1 MNKVEQQKHYRAIL
15 NKYKENNKKLSMSNT
30 YEQNESNQEEKVSSL
45 IMNKL
50 IGAYRTA
57 KESPY
62 VKSLYQETASAF
74 NVNNDSTNG
83 VLKDLPLPENST
95 ITIYPT
101 YTRPVDEVYVT
112 KVKGVITSN
121 GPLSRKNRFLLSMA
135 RRLTKSN
142 DLDDVDSGEFADEMK
157 DALTYQENSDSK
169 PVSQDDY
176 DPSISSNSNDVV
188 KERMEG
194 ILAKV
199 VARTPLNIVVGS
211 EEPVD
216 ELSSVKMVTD
226 NFGTFQIAIT
236 TKYKPSYIAVS
247 STIDESLLQTAVV
260 EIVEQ
265 RGVSVITDID
275 DTIRLTGVLGDKRE
289 MFRNIFSKPF
299 SSCEIPGVSDWYQEL
314 RNKFNSPIHY
324 VSNSP
329 WQIFN
334 VVYGFMQEL
343 NFPITSIHL
352 RQYSGNI
359 VSSFTQPSA
368 ERKRPSL
375 VHLMEEFPERKFI
388 LVGDTG
394 EQDLEA
400 YLSLIPQ
407 FAPQILAIYM
417 RVVPTSLSLTGNDNS
432 VLAEIRSIID
442 KRSAATI
449 KDVQQF
455 MNNPTGVDSDG
466 SDIEDFNDGL
476 NGGAL
481 YNYGSTK
488 TRRRSSLSLE
498 AAKNTFNTAVQMSG
512 VKKLAPIVPRKPE
525 SLRGLRLDYK
535 QDLEVPEARV
545 RKPPLRSRLHT
556 IEPDVNLTPESTVD
570 VQAEAVDKKR
580 AMWRLKAQRI
590 VDEVPQHIEVKFWT
604 TPDDVK
610 ASSIEL
616 ISKELE

>member
-1 MNKVEQQKHYRAIL
+1 MHNIHG
-15 NKYKENNKKLSMSNT
+15 
-30 YEQNESNQEEKVSSL
+30 QNESNQEEKVSNL
-45 IMNKL
+45 IKNKL

-74 NVNNDSTNG
+74 NVSTDSTSA
-83 VLKDLPLPENST
+83 VSKDISIPENSS
-95 ITIYPT
+95 IVIYPN
-101 YTRPVDEVYVT
+101 YSRVVDGVYITR
-112 KVKGVITSN
+112 VKGVVTTN
-121 GPLSRKNRFLLSMA
+121 GPLSRKSRFLLSMA
-135 RRLTKSN
+135 RRLTKVN
-142 DLDDVDSGEFADEMK
+142 DSEEVDSGEFASEIR
-157 DALTYQENSDSK
+157 DALTYQENTDMK
-169 PVSQDDY
+169 PSSQDEY
-176 DPSISSNSNDVV
+176 DPSISSTSNDVV

-194 ILAKV
+194 ILTKV

-216 ELSSVKMVTD
+216 ELSSVKLQTD

-236 TKYKPSYIAVS
+236 TDYKPSYVAVS
-247 STIDESLLQTAVV
+247 SDIDESLLQTAVV
-260 EIVEQ
+260 EILDPK
-265 RGVSVITDID
+265 GVSIITDID
-275 DTIRLTGVLGDKRE
+275 DTIRLTGVLGEKRE

-299 SSCEIPGVSDWYQEL
+299 SSCEIPGVSEWYQDL
-314 RNKFNSPIHY
+314 RRKFNCPFHY

-334 VVYGFMQEL
+334 IVHGFMQYL

-375 VHLMEEFPERKFI
+375 VNLFEEFPERKFI

-400 YLSLIPQ
+400 YMSLIPQ

-417 RVVPTSLSLTGNDNS
+417 RVVPTSLSSIGNDDS
-432 VLAEIRSIID
+432 ALEEIKDILD
-442 KRSAATI
+442 KRNSI
-449 KDVQQF
+449 KNKDVQQF
-455 MNNPTGVDSDG
+455 FNNPTGVDSDG
-466 SDIEDFNDGL
+466 SDNEEFVTNQNGATSYNFGL
-476 NGGAL
+476 
-481 YNYGSTK
+481 TK
-488 TRRRSSLSLE
+488 ARRRSSLSFG

-525 SLRGLRLDYK
+525 SLRGIKLD
-535 QDLEVPEARV
+535 QNLNLEVPEATIKSNV
-545 RKPPLRSRLHT
+545 ESKLST
-556 IEPDVNLTPESTVD
+556 IEPTGTTISESNVNGQP
-570 VQAEAVDKKR
+570 QMVDKRR
-580 AMWRLKAQRI
+580 AIWRAKAQRI
-590 VDEVPQHIEVKFWT
+590 VDEVPQHIDVKFWE
-604 TPDDVK
+604 TPEDIK

-616 ISKELE
+616 ISKEID